1 MSAWGEICAHAVNKV
16 KRMRRKHFCLAFCSL
31 TVALEVLL
39 AWLVTIFPLADLTIF
54 AVMSALICIVLS
66 EFSFRYALLTV
77 LATDLIISFF
87 PGFPLVWPFIAFWG
101 IYPFIKAGIEKF
113 FKQKR
118 LPYAATLLPKLL
130 IVGLLGVL
138 SVFLA
143 VKILGIDYHAY
154 LTISEKIPFA
164 VGLILMALLAL
175 LIDYVM
181 TVLLAFWRER
191 LRPHFPKE

>member
-1 MSAWGEICAHAVNKV
+1 MSAWGEFCAHAVNKV

-113 FKQKR
+113 FKQKS

-138 SVFLA
+138 SVLA

-154 LTISEKIPFA
+154 LTISEK
-164 VGLILMALLAL
+164 
-175 LIDYVM
+175 
-181 TVLLAFWRER
+181 
-191 LRPHFPKE
+191 FPSPSA